1 MTSIRPKAARAAAP
15 RALYIVD
22 ADASVREG
30 LTRLAVSA
38 GFEAHPCASAEAFLG
53 EANTAQAACAVV
65 DVCDAGLKD
74 PAVRAR
80 LSVLA
85 TLLPMIALSARDD
98 RQTQRTAQELGA
110 KAFFRKPVDG
120 SALLDSIE
128 WLIGK
133 DK

>member
-1 MTSIRPKAARAAAP
+1 MAS

-38 GFEAHPCASAEAFLG
+38 GFDAHPCASAEAFLG
-53 EANTAQAACAVV
+53 EANSAQAACAVV

-74 PAVRAR
+74 PAILAR

-85 TLLPMIALSARDD
+85 ALLPVIALSAKHD

-110 KAFFRKPVDG
+110 KAFFTKPVDG
-120 SALLDSIE
+120 SALLDSID

>member
-1 MTSIRPKAARAAAP
+1 MTSIRPKAARAAS

-53 EANTAQAACAVV
+53 EANSAQAACAVV
-65 DVCDAGLKD
+65 DVSDAGLRD
-74 PAVRAR
+74 PAIRAR

-85 TLLPMIALSARDD
+85 TLLPFIALSAKDD

-110 KAFFRKPVDG
+110 KAFFTKPVDG
-120 SALLDSIE
+120 SALLDSID
-128 WLIGK
+128 WLIRK